1 MSAAGPGGRGCV
13 VAVGDGV
20 VDELVGDEPL
30 LLLEHAVNASTA
42 HAIAAV
48 VAIPRVRLRIA
59 SPLRAR

>member
-48 VAIPRVRLRIA
+48 VAIP
-59 SPLRAR
+59 